1 MRTEVKVRKAGAEMT
16 VEGVEEEVVV
26 EAAVVLVAAVQ
37 PPAPGSGRRAAGCQ
51 KHTTW

>member
-16 VEGVEEEVVV
+16 VEEEVVV